1 MKHILVCIKSVPV
14 SSSVQVDGQYRLKRD
29 GVALQWN
36 IADESALEAAIS
48 LKDSNGTVTVLTM
61 GPAKLEEP
69 LRELLA
75 RGADQAVLVT
85 DRCMAG
91 ADTRATAAALKAAAE
106 KLGPFDLILCGR
118 RAIDG
123 ETGHIPAQLAA
134 ALGIGCISN
143 VEKITREG
151 NSLLLSRRLEE
162 GVQLLQAEGPL
173 VVSLCEYSYHLRLPG
188 ILSLRKAQN
197 KTVMKRS
204 AEDLNLNTEDCGLK
218 GSLTK
223 VLTMEHSFPGLRKGP
238 KSADLAAGISQM
250 ITMIRE
256 VQP

>member
-1 MKHILVCIKSVPV
+1 MKNILVCVKSVPL
-14 SSSVQVDGQYRLKRD
+14 SSAVQVDGQYRLKRD
-29 GVALQWN
+29 GVSLQWN
-36 IADESALEAAIS
+36 IADESALEAAVS
-48 LKDSNGTVTVLTM
+48 LKDGDGAVTVLTM
-61 GPAKLEEP
+61 GPGKLEED

-75 RGADQAVLVT
+75 RGADQAVLIS

-91 ADTRATAAALKAAAE
+91 SDTRATAAVLKAAAE

-123 ETGHIPAQLAA
+123 ETGHVPALLAA
-134 ALGIGCISN
+134 ALGIGCVSN

-151 NSLLLSRRLEE
+151 NSLMLSRRMED
-162 GVQLLQAEGPL
+162 GVQLLQTQGPL
-173 VVSLCEYSYHLRLPG
+173 VISLCEYSYRLRLPG

-197 KTVMKRS
+197 KTIKKLS
-204 AEDLNLNTEDCGLK
+204 AAELGLKAEDCGLQ

-223 VLTMEHSFPGLRKGP
+223 VIGMEHSFPGLRSGP
-238 KSADLAAGISQM
+238 VSTDTAEGVARMMD
-250 ITMIRE
+250 MIRE

>member
-1 MKHILVCIKSVPV
+1 MKNILVCVKSVPA

-29 GVALQWN
+29 GVSLQWN
-36 IADESALEAAIS
+36 IADESALEAAAL
-48 LKDSNGTVTVLTM
+48 LKDADGTVTVLTM

-69 LRELLA
+69 LKELLA
-75 RGADQAVLVT
+75 RGADQAVLVS

-91 ADTRATAAALKAAAE
+91 ADTRATAVALKAAAE

-123 ETGHIPAQLAA
+123 ETGHVPAQLAA
-134 ALGIGCISN
+134 ALGMGCVSN
-143 VEKITREG
+143 VEKLTREG
-151 NSLLLSRRLEE
+151 DSLLLFRRMED
-162 GVQLLQAEGPL
+162 GVQKLQANGPL

-188 ILSLRKAQN
+188 ILSLRKAKN
-197 KTVMKRS
+197 KTVTTLS
-204 AEDLNLNTEDCGLK
+204 AKDLGLNAADCGLP

-223 VLTMEHSFPGLRKGP
+223 VITMEHSFPGLRRGP
-238 KSADLAAGISQM
+238 KSTDPAAGVSQM
-250 ITMIRE
+250 INMIRE